1 MRKAWKYQKSKSTGA
16 VIRQLVNRAYSFRD
30 MLTRTLARLDLMARW
45 NEAYRYYM
53 NKRRLRSH
61 IASDRMLLIHA
72 RQKEEGYSDAFDH
85 NPLVSVII
93 PTWNRGELLISRTL
107 PSVLNQTY
115 QHLEII
121 IVGDCCT
128 DKTAALIASIGDP
141 RLHFFN
147 LPERG
152 EYPSEKK
159 DLWQVAGSAPKNRGL
174 EMASGTWISPLDDDD
189 VFTPD
194 HIESL
199 LRYAQMNDLELVY
212 GKLKI
217 EESTGRWKDKGRVT
231 RQMSIQNSTMLF
243 RSYLKLFRSDIN
255 AWRYGLTVDYQR
267 TIRYRET
274 GVRIG
279 YLNQVV
285 ALMPLRPGQ
294 TRIGFSADDRPG
306 EMMSIESAAM
316 VRR

>member
-1 MRKAWKYQKSKSTGA
+1 MNKLRNYLKSTPTGA
-16 VIRQLVNRAYSFRD
+16 VIRQLAVRADSFRD
-30 MLTRTLARLDLMARW
+30 MLSHMPSRLGSMAGW
-45 NEAYRYYM
+45 KGAYRYWR
-53 NKRRLRSH
+53 NRRCLRSH
-61 IASDRMLLIHA
+61 IAGERTLLEKA
-72 RQKEEGYSDAFDH
+72 RHNQEVYFNSFDH
-85 NPLVSVII
+85 NPLVSVVI

-128 DKTAALIASIGDP
+128 DNTASMIASIGDP
-141 RLHFFN
+141 RLIFYN

-159 DLWQVAGSAPKNRGL
+159 DLWQVAGSAPKNKGL
-174 EMASGTWISPLDDDD
+174 EMARGSWIAPLDDDD

-194 HIESL
+194 HVASL
-199 LRYAQMNDLELVY
+199 LQYAQTNDLELVY
-212 GKLKI
+212 GKLRI
-217 EESTGRWKDKGRVT
+217 EEAAGRWKEKGQVT

-255 AWRYGLTVDYQR
+255 AWRYGLTGDYQR

-279 YLNQVV
+279 FLDTVV
-285 ALMPLRPGQ
+285 SLMPLRPGQ
-294 TRIGFSADDRPG
+294 TKMGLSADDRPG
-306 EMMSIESAAM
+306 TMIGNQSAAM
-316 VRR
+316 IR